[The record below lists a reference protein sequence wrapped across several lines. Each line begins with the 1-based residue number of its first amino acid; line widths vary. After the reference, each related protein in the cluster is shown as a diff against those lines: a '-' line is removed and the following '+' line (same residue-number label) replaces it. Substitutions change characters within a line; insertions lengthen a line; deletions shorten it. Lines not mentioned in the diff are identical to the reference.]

1 MHIIHYARDA
11 TLYNFSTRAN
21 ITPTRHSVGEPG
33 VKNKS
38 LGPYDI
44 ALSNSS
50 LRSFLDIFF
59 IAPKPTVNQSRA
71 SDFIFYRA
79 INKSL
84 KIEARWW
91 TLSAQGVQA
100 VRDSWLRLGSLIVTG
115 PRHIQVLR
123 GGIRKHLVL
132 KEENPQHSFINPLFP
147 QWTVSVWFLDLSF
160 LLSKK
165 NQYGERHAYT
175 HRRDSTDSAN
185 EDQLVR
191 ELFPTTVWKQHY
203 RNTPLFVQINMPK
216 THAKQAEKAFCLFYI
231 NIYAIARLDFW
242 KKVQCSLLVTHL
254 TQTTLSL

>member
-1 MHIIHYARDA
+1 MHIIHYP
-11 TLYNFSTRAN
+11 TTRAN

-38 LGPYDI
+38 LRPDI

-123 GGIRKHLVL
+123 GGIWKHLVL
-132 KEENPQHSFINPLFP
+132 KEENPQHSLINPLFP
-147 QWTVSVWFLDLSF
+147 QWMFAVWFLDLSF

-175 HRRDSTDSAN
+175 HTHRKDSTDSAN

-203 RNTPLFVQINMPK
+203 RNTPLFV
-216 THAKQAEKAFCLFYI
+216 
-231 NIYAIARLDFW
+231 
-242 KKVQCSLLVTHL
+242 
-254 TQTTLSL
+254 